1 MSRGKVLELLRPDDN
16 GKMQTICSTEVFGTI
31 RAIMPFRLTDVGRT
45 YIVMGTDSG
54 RIVIL
59 EYSKVCRYKPHTWD
73 IDGDFAESLDRHSS
87 VYISRSNYG
96 KARRFVHGHFLYGI
110 A

>member
-1 MSRGKVLELLRPDDN
+1 MSRGKVLELLRPDEN

-45 YIVMGTDSG
+45 YIVMGSDSG

-59 EYSKVCRYKPHTWD
+59 EYSKVSNEPHS
-73 IDGDFAESLDRHSS
+73 FLELSSLHEQSLCHES
-87 VYISRSNYG
+87 
-96 KARRFVHGHFLYGI
+96 AHGTI
-110 A
+110 